1 MSTSFVLVTGGLGF
15 IGVHT
20 VIALLEQN
28 YNVLIFDNLSNT
40 SEQNVKGLKQLH
52 SELSN
57 ASVLQIE
64 IGDLRDNEKVSYLF
78 EDYNI
83 HSVIHFAA
91 LKSVNE
97 SIDKP
102 LLYYDNNINGVLN
115 LLTQVS
121 SHQIFKFIFSSSATV
136 YGSEV
141 PPFDEHDSQ
150 VGIGIT
156 NPYGRTKQMTEEIL
170 NDLFKSKSSKLSV
183 VLLRYFNPI
192 GAHPSGCLGEVPNG
206 TPNNL
211 FPYLLDVAQGKR
223 NMLHVFGGDYPTHDG
238 TCLRDYIHVMD
249 LASGHIAA
257 LQFLET
263 LPDKVCEV
271 FNLGTG
277 KPTSVLDLIHTF
289 EKVCGVNV
297 PYTIVDRRPG
307 DVAESYA
314 CVDKAKELL
323 NWETKYNLE
332 DMFHDGWNFRNK
344 DFK

>member
-15 IGVHT
+15 IGSHT
-20 VIALLEQN
+20 TIALLEHG
-28 YNVLIFDNLSNT
+28 YNVLVFDNLSNT
-40 SEQNVKGLKQLH
+40 SEQNVKGLKFLH
-52 SELSN
+52 SKLSN
-57 ASVLQIE
+57 DSILQIE
-64 IGDLRDNEKVSYLF
+64 IGDLRDNETVSKLF
-78 EDYNI
+78 EDYKFD
-83 HSVIHFAA
+83 SVIHFAA

-102 LLYYDNNINGVLN
+102 LLYYDNNITGALN

-121 SHQIFKFIFSSSATV
+121 SHQISKFIFSSSATV
-136 YGSEV
+136 YGSEI
-141 PPFDEHDSQ
+141 PPYDEHDSQ

-170 NDLFKSKSSKLSV
+170 SDLFKAKSSKLSV
-183 VLLRYFNPI
+183 IMLRYFNPI
-192 GAHPSGCLGEVPNG
+192 GAHGSRCLGEVPNG

-211 FPYLLDVAQGKR
+211 FPYILDVAQGKR
-223 NMLHVFGGDYPTHDG
+223 NMLHVFGGDYPTYDG

-249 LASGHIAA
+249 LASGHVAA
-257 LQFLET
+257 LNFLET

-277 KPTSVLDLIHTF
+277 KATSVLELIHTF
-289 EKVCGVNV
+289 EESNEITI

-314 CVDKAKELL
+314 VVDKAKALL
-323 NWETKYNLE
+323 CWEAKYNLK
-332 DMFHDGWNFRNK
+332 DMCIHGWNFRK
-344 DFK
+344 

>member
-15 IGVHT
+15 IGSHT
-20 VIALLEQN
+20 TIDLLEHG

-40 SEQNVKGLKQLH
+40 SEQNVKGLKLLH
-52 SELSN
+52 SKLDN
-57 ASVLQIE
+57 ASILQIE
-64 IGDLRDNEKVSYLF
+64 IGDLRNNETVSKLF
-78 EDYNI
+78 EDYKIN
-83 HSVIHFAA
+83 SVIHFAA

-115 LLTQVS
+115 LLTQVA
-121 SHQIFKFIFSSSATV
+121 SHQISKFIFSSSATV

-150 VGIGIT
+150 TGIGIT

-170 NDLFKSKSSKLSV
+170 KDLFKAKSSNLSV
-183 VLLRYFNPI
+183 IMLRYFNPI
-192 GAHPSGCLGEVPNG
+192 GAHDSGCLGEVPNG

-211 FPYLLDVAQGKR
+211 FPYILDVAQGKK
-223 NMLHVFGGDYPTHDG
+223 NMLHIFGEDYPTYDG

-249 LASGHIAA
+249 LASGHIKA

-263 LPDKVCEV
+263 IPDKMCEV

-277 KPTSVLDLIHTF
+277 KATSVLELIHTF
-289 EKVCGVNV
+289 EESNEITI

-314 CVDKAKELL
+314 CVDKAKALL
-323 NWETKYNLE
+323 CWEAKYSLK
-332 DMFHDGWNFRNK
+332 DMCVHGWNFRK
-344 DFK
+344 